1 MDCSLCIHH
10 HHVKFSPW
18 SFHFFVTCISKKYL
32 VQTCIQ
38 SCVLLEF
45 PSNLDFSVGKMNLF
59 FKLEETA
66 TWQCGLD
73 DGQSYAQKEKGTGTS
88 RMASRNNSE
97 YGIEYENSV
106 AKIRLCAT
114 SLQGGQNCVNSV
126 TREAYISIIRYK
138 QQNKLHGNGKLDHTI
153 I

>member
-73 DGQSYAQKEKGTGTS
+73 DGQSYAQKKKVRERHGWRPETTLSMVLNTKTVWPK
-88 RMASRNNSE
+88 
-97 YGIEYENSV
+97 YGYVLLVYKVVKTVLI
-106 AKIRLCAT
+106 A
-114 SLQGGQNCVNSV
+114 LQGKHTYQLYATNSKTNCTETES
-126 TREAYISIIRYK
+126 
-138 QQNKLHGNGKLDHTI
+138 
-153 I
+153 